1 MTYILIRCGILGTF
15 SDHTK
20 TKQLAA
26 APPRSAELNL
36 KLNPEKR
43 AKMRFFAPSRFRM
56 SAAERAKMDSG
67 GGGEG
72 GRGGGVV
79 SLFRRHPMPLWMGFA
94 FIGYMEWRR
103 IRRRQLEKAGE
114 QANLP
119 AEVRK
124 NVSYFIPYCIIAC
137 NSSHLT

>member
-1 MTYILIRCGILGTF
+1 
-15 SDHTK
+15 
-20 TKQLAA
+20 
-26 APPRSAELNL
+26 
-36 KLNPEKR
+36 
-43 AKMRFFAPSRFRM
+43 MRFFAPFRFRM
-56 SAAERAKMDSG
+56 SAAERAKMDSA

-119 AEVRK
+119 AEVHDE
-124 NVSYFIPYCIIAC
+124 ID
-137 NSSHLT
+137 SSNETYRL